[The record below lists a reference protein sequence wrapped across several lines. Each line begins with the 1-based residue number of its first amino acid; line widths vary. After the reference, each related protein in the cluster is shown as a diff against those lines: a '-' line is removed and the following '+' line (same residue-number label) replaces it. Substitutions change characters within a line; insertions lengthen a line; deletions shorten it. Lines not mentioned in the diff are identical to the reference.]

1 MLRNFLT
8 QLTRVTDT
16 MIIIASALV
25 VLAFLTA
32 PEDPSLEN
40 SAKAAVAA
48 TTSARTSLDNAEA
61 MAKKASDEAIAARN
75 ALAAALEQETNLTSA
90 DIASTD
96 ELSSASAATE
106 AARNALAAAL
116 EQETNLT
123 SADIASTDELSSASA
138 ATEAARN
145 ALETA
150 EQSLMNATEKAAI
163 ASASVTA
170 AESRAATEIA
180 AAESAASKSVWW
192 LQPIRQNTMV
202 LINAA
207 GIDGFI
213 AVFAALIF
221 CLVYKRRKSW
231 LQKI

>member
-106 AARNALAAAL
+106 AARNAL
-116 EQETNLT
+116 
-123 SADIASTDELSSASA
+123 
-138 ATEAARN
+138 
-145 ALETA
+145 ETA

-163 ASASVTA
+163 AFASVTA
-170 AESRAATEIA
+170 AESRAANEIA

>member
-90 DIASTD
+90 DIASAD
-96 ELSSASAATE
+96 ELLSASEASE
-106 AARNALAAAL
+106 AAR
-116 EQETNLT
+116 
-123 SADIASTDELSSASA
+123 I
-138 ATEAARN
+138 

-150 EQSLMNATEKAAI
+150 EQALNDATEKTTT
-163 ASASVTA
+163 ASANITA
-170 AESRAATEIA
+170 AELKAAAEIA
-180 AAESAASKSVWW
+180 ANESAASRSVWW

-202 LINAA
+202 LVNAA

>member
-40 SAKAAVAA
+40 SAKAAGAA

-106 AARNALAAAL
+106 AARNAL
-116 EQETNLT
+116 
-123 SADIASTDELSSASA
+123 
-138 ATEAARN
+138 
-145 ALETA
+145 ETA
-150 EQSLMNATEKAAI
+150 EQSLMDATEKAAI

-231 LQKI
+231 LQKIWFRR

>member
-32 PEDPSLEN
+32 PEDLSLEN

-48 TTSARTSLDNAEA
+48 VTSARTSSDNAEA
-61 MAKKASDEAIAARN
+61 MAKKASE
-75 ALAAALEQETNLTSA
+75 
-90 DIASTD
+90 
-96 ELSSASAATE
+96 ATE

-123 SADIASTDELSSASA
+123 SADIASSDELSSASE

-145 ALETA
+145 TFETA
-150 EQSLMNATEKAAI
+150 EQSLRGATEKAAI

-170 AESRAATEIA
+170 AESRAATEVA

>member
-75 ALAAALEQETNLTSA
+75 ALAAALERETNLTST

-96 ELSSASAATE
+96 ALSSASE
-106 AARNALAAAL
+106 
-116 EQETNLT
+116 
-123 SADIASTDELSSASA
+123 

-150 EQSLMNATEKAAI
+150 EKSLMDATEKAAI

>member
-1 MLRNFLT
+1 
-8 QLTRVTDT
+8 
-16 MIIIASALV
+16 
-25 VLAFLTA
+25 
-32 PEDPSLEN
+32 
-40 SAKAAVAA
+40 
-48 TTSARTSLDNAEA
+48 

-75 ALAAALEQETNLTSA
+75 ALAAALERETNLTST

-96 ELSSASAATE
+96 ALSSASE
-106 AARNALAAAL
+106 
-116 EQETNLT
+116 
-123 SADIASTDELSSASA
+123 

-150 EQSLMNATEKAAI
+150 EQSLRDATEKTAI
-163 ASASVTA
+163 ASATVTA

>member
-48 TTSARTSLDNAEA
+48 ITSARTLSDNTEA
-61 MAKKASDEAIAARN
+61 MAKKASDKAIAARN
-75 ALAAALEQETNLTSA
+75 ALAAALERETNLTST
-90 DIASTD
+90 DLASTD
-96 ELSSASAATE
+96 ALSSASE
-106 AARNALAAAL
+106 
-116 EQETNLT
+116 
-123 SADIASTDELSSASA
+123 

-150 EQSLMNATEKAAI
+150 EQSLMDATEKAAI
-163 ASASVTA
+163 SSASVTA
-170 AESRAATEIA
+170 AELKAATEIA

-221 CLVYKRRKSW
+221 CLVHKRRKSW

>member
-106 AARNALAAAL
+106 AARNAL
-116 EQETNLT
+116 
-123 SADIASTDELSSASA
+123 
-138 ATEAARN
+138 
-145 ALETA
+145 ETA
-150 EQSLMNATEKAAI
+150 EQSLMDATEKAAI

-170 AESRAATEIA
+170 AESRAANEIA

-231 LQKI
+231 LQKIWFRR

>member
-48 TTSARTSLDNAEA
+48 TTSARTSSDNAEA

-106 AARNALAAAL
+106 AARNAL
-116 EQETNLT
+116 
-123 SADIASTDELSSASA
+123 
-138 ATEAARN
+138 
-145 ALETA
+145 ETA
-150 EQSLMNATEKAAI
+150 EQSLMDATEKAAI

-170 AESRAATEIA
+170 AESRAATQIA

>member
-48 TTSARTSLDNAEA
+48 ITSARTSSDNAEA

-75 ALAAALEQETNLTSA
+75 ALAAALERETNLTST

-96 ELSSASAATE
+96 ALSSASE
-106 AARNALAAAL
+106 
-116 EQETNLT
+116 
-123 SADIASTDELSSASA
+123 

-150 EQSLMNATEKAAI
+150 EQSLRDATEKTAI
-163 ASASVTA
+163 ASATVTA